1 MNRHARND
9 EMQSAVFID
18 QARTWG
24 RSLEEAEAMRSGT
37 SIPEARKR
45 IARKTG
51 ISPGTFENLRNG
63 RLKSIGA
70 HFYARLREAAIAEM
84 EAEIRRLSHEIDI
97 ARQAGCD
104 ARDDEMAAASA
115 ALAKARKLIGRG

>member
-9 EMQSAVFID
+9 EMQSAVFINR
-18 QARTWG
+18 ARTWG

-37 SIPEARKR
+37 SIPEARKK

-63 RLKSIGA
+63 RLKSIGV

-84 EAEIRRLSHEIDI
+84 DAEIRRLTHEINI
-97 ARQAGCD
+97 ARQSGFD
-104 ARDDEMAAASA
+104 ARDDEVAAAEA
-115 ALAKARKLIGRG
+115 ALAKARTLMGKG